1 MFKAITSFE
10 LKYHLKAPLFY
21 ILFVVYFLL
30 TFGAV
35 TTDGVQIGGAVGAVN
50 RNAPYVIMLF
60 MLVMSVFGVLTTTAF
75 VANSVH
81 RDFELGTDALFFSSP
96 IKKWQYL
103 FGRFTGSFIVA
114 TLVYMGVATAIII
127 GSLMPWIDKERLG
140 PFDLWS
146 YVFSVLALV
155 LPNLLLSGAIFFAVA
170 ALTRSLMATYASVVA
185 FFVAWGVASSLL
197 EDIQNEALAAML
209 DPFGFNAF
217 SIATRYWTVF
227 DKNTKL
233 LPIGGVFLWNRLVWI
248 GVALAILA
256 FAYWKFEF
264 TTGTRKAKKKS
275 RRAQK
280 AEALVEAPVTRSPIV
295 LPATSQTFSRAGSWR
310 QYFASTKRES
320 VSVFKSIPFI
330 IMVFLGVANV
340 WGSAV
345 TTNPIFGTNFYPVTK
360 EMIDI
365 IDGAFRIF
373 ALLIA
378 AFYAGDIVWRERSLK
393 MHEVHDALP
402 TPTWVL
408 WSSKFTALI
417 LVIFTSLA
425 AATLT
430 AILVQ
435 VGKGY
440 YNFELALYAKGVF
453 LQMGVW
459 LVLMAGLAFLM
470 QIFLTISAKNVQ
482 DPNLK
487 FVGFLGV
494 LVWFVLNRILPAVDL
509 ELRLYRFA
517 STPPNQYSDMNGFGH
532 FAAPLF
538 WFDTY
543 WLLLV
548 ATLFVVGHL
557 LWVRGTEGGFRQ
569 RMHIARQRF
578 GKPAAAMLILFFA
591 AFLGT
596 GCYIYYNTN
605 VLNEYRTTK
614 DAEKSQAEVEK
625 KYKRYENLPQPRI
638 TDVTANVEIY
648 PERRAVDIRGQYTIA
663 NKTRGPIAEL
673 HILADNSLD
682 LVEVK
687 IPGAKLKSADP
698 ELGYSI
704 YTLNPP
710 MAPGAV
716 LPVAFHTSW
725 AAHGFVNGESNVRV
739 VENGTFINNGE
750 MFPHIGYI
758 EDFELQDRNKRRKYG
773 LKPIERA
780 RPPSDMQARMD
791 NAISRESDWINLDT
805 TVSTS
810 SDQIALAPGYLQ
822 REWTEGGRRYFHY
835 KTTSPILGFWSYLS
849 ARYQVKK
856 DSWKAAD
863 GTTIPIE
870 IYYDAK
876 HPYNVDRMIDG
887 VKKSLDYFTKNFSPY
902 QHKQVRIL
910 EFPGYRTFAQSFP
923 NTIPF
928 SESIGFIGD
937 LRDKEAIDYVFY
949 ITAHEVGHQWW
960 AHQVIGGNVQGGTML
975 VETMAQYSALMVMEK
990 EYGRE
995 KMQKFLKY
1003 ELDRYLRDRGSELI
1017 AEQPLVLV
1025 ENQQYIHYRKGS
1037 LVMYALRDYIGED
1050 AVNRAL
1056 SKFLH
1061 DHAFESAPYTTATE
1075 LVKYF
1080 RAEAP
1085 PEYQDTITDLFERII
1100 LFDNKTNS
1108 VTATKRP
1115 DGKYLVT
1122 LTVAS
1127 AKLRSDAKGEEKN
1140 VPVNDL
1146 IDIGVFA
1153 DKERVLFSEKR
1164 RMTKPVQT
1172 FQIVVGDKPVKAGI
1186 DPFNKLIDRN
1196 PKDNVKSL

>member
-1 MFKAITSFE
+1 MFKAISSFE

-21 ILFVVYFLL
+21 ILFIVYFLL

-35 TTDGVQIGGAVGAVN
+35 TTDGVRIGGAVGAVN

-60 MLVMSVFGVLTTTAF
+60 MLFMSVFGVLTTTAF

-103 FGRFTGSFIVA
+103 FGRFTGSFVIA
-114 TLVYMGVATAIII
+114 ALVSTGVAVAIII
-127 GSLMPWIDKERLG
+127 GSLMPWIEKERLG
-140 PFDLWS
+140 AFTFAPYAYSFA
-146 YVFSVLALV
+146 FLV
-155 LPNLLLSGAIFFAVA
+155 LPNLLLFAAIFFAVA

-185 FFVAWGVASSLL
+185 FFVAFGISGSLL
-197 EDIQNEALAAML
+197 EDIENETVSALL

-233 LPIGGVFLWNRLVWI
+233 LPIGGVFLWNRLLWI

-264 TTGTRKAKKKS
+264 TTGTRKTKKTS

-280 AEALVEAPVTRSPIV
+280 ADALDDALLRAQTRIA
-295 LPATSQTFSRAGSWR
+295 LPAVTQTFGLAASWR
-310 QYFASTKRES
+310 QYFAATKRES
-320 VSVFKSIPFI
+320 ISVFKSIPFL

-360 EMIDI
+360 EMIEI
-365 IDGAFRIF
+365 IAGAFGIF

-378 AFYAGDIVWRERSLK
+378 AFYAGDIVWRERALK
-393 MHEVHDALP
+393 MHEVHDAMP
-402 TPTWVL
+402 TPTWVI
-408 WSSKFTALI
+408 WTSKFTALI
-417 LVIFTSLA
+417 LVIFSSLA
-425 AATLT
+425 TATLT

-440 YNFELALYAKGVF
+440 YNIELALYAKGVF
-453 LQMGVW
+453 LQFGTF

-470 QIFLTISAKNVQ
+470 QIFFNQ
-482 DPNLK
+482 K

-494 LVWFVLNRILPAVDL
+494 MVYFILARILPAIDL
-509 ELRLYRFA
+509 EHRLYRFA

-532 FAAPLF
+532 FTAPLF
-538 WFDTY
+538 WFETY

-548 ATLFVVGHL
+548 ATLLVVGHL
-557 LWVRGTEGGFRQ
+557 LWVRGTDGGLRQ
-569 RMHIARQRF
+569 RMHIARQRL
-578 GKPAAAMLILFFA
+578 GKPVAATLVLFFA
-591 AFLGT
+591 AFVAT

-614 DAEKSQAEVEK
+614 DGEKNQAAFEK
-625 KYKRYENLPQPRI
+625 KYKQYENLPQPRI
-638 TDVTANVEIY
+638 TDVQADVDIH
-648 PERRAVDIRGQYTIA
+648 PERRAVDIRGKYTLV
-663 NKTRGPIAEL
+663 NKTNAPIAEL
-673 HILADNSLD
+673 HVLADSSLD
-682 LVEVK
+682 TVDIT
-687 IPGAKLKSADP
+687 IPGAKLKSTDK

-704 YTLNPP
+704 YTLTPP
-710 MAPGAV
+710 MAPGAA
-716 LPVAFHTSW
+716 LPMTFHTAW
-725 AAHGFVNGESNVRV
+725 AARGFVNGESNVSV
-739 VENGTFINNGE
+739 VENGTFFNNGE

-758 EDFELQDRNKRRKYG
+758 EDVELQDRNKRRKYG

-780 RPPSDMQARMD
+780 KPPTDMQARMD

-810 SDQIALAPGYLQ
+810 ADQIAIAPGYLQ
-822 REWTEGGRRYFHY
+822 REWTKDGRRYFQY

-849 ARYQVKK
+849 ARYEVKR
-856 DSWKAAD
+856 DTWKAPD
-863 GTTIPIE
+863 GTAIPIE

-876 HPYNVDRMIDG
+876 HPYNVDRMIVG

-928 SESIGFIGD
+928 SESIGFIAD
-937 LRDKEAIDYVFY
+937 LRDKEEIDYVFY
-949 ITAHEVGHQWW
+949 ITAHEVAHQWW

-990 EYGRE
+990 EYGRD
-995 KMQKFLKY
+995 KMQRFLKY

-1037 LVMYALRDYIGED
+1037 LVMYALRDYIGEER
-1050 AVNRAL
+1050 VNRAL
-1056 SKFLH
+1056 AKFLH

-1085 PEYQDTITDLFERII
+1085 PEYQEIVTDLFERIT
-1100 LFDNKTNS
+1100 LYDNKTNS
-1108 VTATKRP
+1108 VTATKRA
-1115 DGKYLVT
+1115 DGKYVVKI
-1122 LTVAS
+1122 TVAS
-1127 AKLRSDAKGEEKN
+1127 AKLRSDAKGEEKA
-1140 VPVNDL
+1140 VPINDL

-1164 RMTKPVQT
+1164 RLTKPVQT
-1172 FQIVVGDKPVKAGI
+1172 FEIVVGEKPVKAGI